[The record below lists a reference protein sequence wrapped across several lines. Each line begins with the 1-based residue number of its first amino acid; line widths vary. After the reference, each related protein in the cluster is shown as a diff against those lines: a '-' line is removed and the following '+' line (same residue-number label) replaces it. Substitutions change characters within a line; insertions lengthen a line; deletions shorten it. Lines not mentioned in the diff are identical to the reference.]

1 MSPGQQDVRKVAV
14 LEGGTEPRAGGAHR
28 VTAVREGSCCGVRIT
43 ACSFEEAVSM
53 VIENPLKGTAGLPG
67 AGAAVHLCNAYT
79 LSLADRD
86 AALKTV
92 LNRARW
98 NFPDGFPVAR
108 FTRWQTRLAKDRCE
122 KISGPDLFHAILS
135 AGRQHDVKHYFL
147 GSTPEVLGALEKS
160 VRQQFPGVQI
170 VGIESPPFR
179 ALTDE
184 ERDEQRRRII
194 ASGADLVWVGLGTPK
209 QDWEVDRLA
218 AEIPA
223 VFLAVGAAFDFLA
236 GMKPRA
242 PKWMSDYG
250 IEWIFRLASEP
261 KRLWKRYLVGN
272 PQFLIS
278 LVRNFGL

>member
-1 MSPGQQDVRKVAV
+1 MLD
-14 LEGGTEPRAGGAHR
+14 GGTGPSTGGVQREAPL
-28 VTAVREGSCCGVRIT
+28 REGTCCGVRI
-43 ACSFEEAVSM
+43 AASSFDAAVELL
-53 VIENPLKGTAGLPG
+53 VDAPLKRESATADASP
-67 AGAAVHLCNAYT
+67 GAAVHLCNAYT
-79 LSLADRD
+79 LALADRD
-86 AALKTV
+86 ADLKAV

-108 FTRWQTRLAKDRCE
+108 FTRWQTRLGADLCQKV
-122 KISGPDLFHAILS
+122 SGPDLFHEVLAT
-135 AGRQHDVKHYFL
+135 GRNYDVKHYFL
-147 GSTPEVLGALEKS
+147 GSTPKVLDALEKA
-160 VRQQFPGVQI
+160 VRDEFPGVQI

-179 ALTDE
+179 PLTDE

-242 PKWMSDYG
+242 PQWMSDFG
-250 IEWIFRLASEP
+250 VEWIFRLVSEP
-261 KRLWKRYLVGN
+261 KRLWRRYLVGN

-278 LVRNFGL
+278 LVRNFGRG